1 MNLDKLVRWGLLTAS
16 VQMWDW
22 QGPLRKQ
29 CWVLSAECVAG
40 IGASG
45 GEEVR
50 KILMTNCI
58 VLTTRVHI
66 AY

>member
-1 MNLDKLVRWGLLTAS
+1 LTAS

-50 KILMTNCI
+50 KILMTNSI